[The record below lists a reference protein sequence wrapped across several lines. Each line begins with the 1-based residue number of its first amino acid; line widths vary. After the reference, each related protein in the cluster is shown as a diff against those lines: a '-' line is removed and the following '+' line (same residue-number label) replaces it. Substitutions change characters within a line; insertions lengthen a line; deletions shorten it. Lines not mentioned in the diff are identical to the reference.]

1 MNQREILKQVV
12 GIDIGKDSFY
22 SCYKILYSDGSRVVK
37 GTKSFNNTFT
47 GFKDLLEWCDKRNK
61 TESIRPL
68 FVMEATG
75 VYYEELAYYLFE
87 QDQSLSVQL
96 AQKLKYFAKSCNLKT
111 KTDKVD
117 SKMIA
122 EFGIEKNLSG
132 TDLWMPPNKS
142 LQRAKL
148 L

>member
-1 MNQREILKQVV
+1 MV
-12 GIDIGKDSFY
+12 
-22 SCYKILYSDGSRVVK
+22 
-37 GTKSFNNTFT
+37 
-47 GFKDLLEWCDKRNK
+47 DKRNK

-75 VYYEELAYYLFE
+75 VYYEELAYYFFE
-87 QDQSLSVQL
+87 QDQSVSVQL
-96 AQKLKYFAKSCNLKT
+96 AQKLKYFAKSCNL

-132 TDLWMPPNKS
+132 TNL
-142 LQRAKL
+142 
-148 L
+148 